1 MEVAKVLYAK
11 NARVYI
17 AGRSEEN
24 AQQAIQQIRAAAPGA
39 KGSLEFL
46 HLDLSDLS
54 SIKTSVDAFKEKES
68 KLHILWSVKNCFLF
82 LYFPA

>member
-17 AGRSEEN
+17 GGRSEEH
-24 AQQAIQQIRAAAPGA
+24 AQQAIQQIRAAAPEA

-46 HLDLSDLS
+46 HIDLSDLS

-68 KLHILWSVKNCFLF
+68 KLHILWSVNICSL
-82 LYFPA
+82 LLCCSA